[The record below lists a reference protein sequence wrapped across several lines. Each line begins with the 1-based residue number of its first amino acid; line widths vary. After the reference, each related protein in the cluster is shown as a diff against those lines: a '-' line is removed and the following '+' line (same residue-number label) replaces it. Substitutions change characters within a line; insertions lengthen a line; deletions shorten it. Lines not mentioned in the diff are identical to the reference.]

1 MSNNEGARDLNEVR
15 NLNIPASIADLKV
28 APGDDRGRAAAIA
41 KIRAHTGN
49 APKLAVVTPE
59 PKAQASIDP
68 DVVVDEPIEVAPQI
82 SEDAPAPVSKR
93 SLKADDLDEII
104 VTIDGEDKV
113 LSQEELK
120 RGAAFL
126 AANNKR
132 AEELA
137 REKKA
142 LEAEKAALAAK
153 ASQEVNDLSN
163 EIATREKRNSQL
175 DEWLEY
181 AYSNN
186 YTALNLPDGRKNVSV
201 AQLENER
208 KANEL
213 SIRRSQTRAQQKQ
226 AEIDAQQTS
235 FREAQRAILLE
246 KDPDITNR
254 LDDIASYLQRAGFD
268 EGDAN
273 LLVNAKAELVL
284 LLDKARKYDNA
295 LNSTPEKKKASQ
307 TKVISKSGVRSEAST
322 PLGNSNMAKWQ
333 ETVQSAR
340 PGSSEYVNALRN
352 IRQTQR
358 AQSHR

>member
-15 NLNIPASIADLKV
+15 DLRIPASISNLAV
-28 APGDDRGRAAAIA
+28 MPGDDKGKADAIA
-41 KIRAHTGN
+41 KIRAFTGKTKE
-49 APKLAVVTPE
+49 APQVEHVEPVVGSNE
-59 PKAQASIDP
+59 PQGVI
-68 DVVVDEPIEVAPQI
+68 DEPQEVAPPLEGAQQT
-82 SEDAPAPVSKR
+82 VSKR

-113 LSQEELK
+113 LTSEELK

-137 REKKA
+137 RDRKF
-142 LEAEKAALAAK
+142 LEAEKTALAVK
-153 ASQEVNDLSN
+153 ASKEVNDLTS
-163 EIATREKRNSQL
+163 EIATREQRNSQL

-181 AYSNN
+181 AYRNN
-186 YTALNLPDGRKNVSV
+186 YTALNLPDGKKNVSV
-201 AQLENER
+201 AALENER

-213 SIRRSQTRAQQKQ
+213 AIRRSQTKAKEKQ
-226 AEIDAQQTS
+226 AEIEAQQAS

-254 LDDIASYLQRAGFD
+254 LDDIASYLERSGFD
-268 EGDAN
+268 RDDAQ
-273 LLVNAKAELVL
+273 LLINAKAELVL
-284 LLDKARKYDNA
+284 LLDKARRFDNA

-307 TKVISKSGVRSEAST
+307 TKVISKSGIRSEASAPT
-322 PLGNSNMAKWQ
+322 INSNVDKWQ
-333 ETVQSAR
+333 QVVNSAR
-340 PGSSEYVNALRN
+340 PGSSEYINALRN

-358 AQSHR
+358 SQSRR